1 MIWPFVVGP
10 VLVALIGGPLMIM
23 FRRFDRRNTEQHGEN
38 LHVLK
43 SIEGKVEKLDARMDD
58 HIEWHMTKKD
68 R

>member
-1 MIWPFVVGP
+1 MIWQYVVGP
-10 VLVALIGGPLMIM
+10 VLVALVGGPMMIM
-23 FRRFDRRNTEQHGEN
+23 FRRFDKRNTDQHGEN

-43 SIEGKVEKLDARMDD
+43 SIQGKVEKLDARMDD

>member
-1 MIWPFVVGP
+1 MIWEVVVGP
-10 VLVALIGGPLMIM
+10 VLVALIGGPMMIL

-43 SIEGKVEKLDARMDD
+43 SIEGKVERLDSRMDD
-58 HIEWHMTKKD
+58 HIEWHMTKD

>member
-1 MIWPFVVGP
+1 MIWQYVVSP
-10 VLVALIGGPLMIM
+10 VLVALIGGPFMVM